1 MRIRPAA
8 LTGTGVRLLL
18 TACLL
23 LTSGTVLRAQT
34 VDPTFN
40 PGVDRTV
47 HALAVQADGRIVV
60 GGRFTMLGG
69 GAAGSSPRSFLG
81 RVNADGTLDTG
92 FELGTNAWVYALAV
106 QADGKILVGGRFT
119 SIGAGTSMTARN
131 YLARINADGTLDTG
145 FDPGAND
152 WVNAL
157 AVQPDGKILV
167 GGRFTMLGGG
177 GTGTTPRQLLG
188 RLNADG
194 SIDTSFDPGA
204 FGTSVDAMTVQAN
217 GQILVGGSFQTLGG
231 GGWGTTP
238 RANIGRFNA
247 DGSLDVAFDPG
258 ANAAVYALAV
268 QANGQI
274 LAGGAFQAVGGGTG
288 TTHTRN
294 RIARFEP
301 DGSVDASFFL
311 GAGAAVRA
319 IEVQATGRILVG
331 GDFTSLGPAA
341 RYYCGRFYADG
352 SLDTGFDL
360 GANNSVYVLAE
371 QANGQVLVGGAFS
384 MLGGGGFSTTPNQ
397 YLRRL
402 QAEAVIT
409 GPPSFTDH
417 PLVPGTTAVR
427 AVHVNELRDAINQLR
442 VRAGLTLVAWTDAP
456 ITPGVTL
463 VRAAHLAE
471 LRTALGAV
479 YVAAG
484 RAEPSYTNAD
494 PAEGMSVIAAVDIA
508 ELRAAVGAI
517 W

>member
-34 VDPTFN
+34 VDPTFD

-69 GAAGSSPRSFLG
+69 GAAGPSPRSFLG
-81 RVNADGTLDTG
+81 RVNADGTLDTS

-119 SIGAGTSMTARN
+119 SIGAGTSMTTRN

-157 AVQPDGKILV
+157 AVLPDGKILV

-204 FGTSVDAMTVQAN
+204 FGSSVEAITRQAN
-217 GQILVGGSFQTLGG
+217 GHILVGGAFQRLGG

-247 DGSLDVAFDPG
+247 DGSLDASFDPG
-258 ANAAVYALAV
+258 ADATVYALAV
-268 QANGQI
+268 QPNGQI
-274 LAGGAFQAVGGGTG
+274 VVGGSFLAMGVGGTS
-288 TTHTRN
+288 TKR
-294 RIARFEP
+294 RIARLNP
-301 DGSVDASFFL
+301 DGSLDPTFTL
-311 GAGAAVRA
+311 GASAAVRTIA
-319 IEVQATGRILVG
+319 VQASGRILVG
-331 GDFTSLGPAA
+331 GDFTTLGAAA

-352 SLDTGFDL
+352 TLDTSFDL
-360 GANNSVYVLAE
+360 GANNSVYVLAG
-371 QANGQVLVGGAFS
+371 QANGQVLIGGAFS
-384 MLGGGGFSTTPNQ
+384 MLGGGGFSTTPNGN
-397 YLRRL
+397 LRRL
-402 QAEAVIT
+402 TAEPVVT
-409 GPPSFTDH
+409 GPPSFTDD
-417 PLVPGTTAVR
+417 PLVPGTTAVK
-427 AVHVNELRDAINQLR
+427 AVHITELRQTIDQLR
-442 VRAGLTLVAWTDAP
+442 ARAGLALAAWTDVP

-471 LRTALGAV
+471 LRAALGAV
-479 YVAAG
+479 YAAAG
-484 RAEPSYTNAD
+484 RPAPSYTNGD
-494 PAEGMSVIAAVDIA
+494 PTGGTSVIAAVDIA
-508 ELRAAVGAI
+508 DLRTAI
-517 W
+517 AGIW